1 MYYEN
6 KGLSNTPYELKKRN
20 LMSPEVVV
28 EVFRS
33 ALFII
38 ITLVSAI
45 VVPGL
50 IIGLIVAIFQA
61 ATSINEQTLSFLPRL
76 LMTLAAMM
84 FLANWIFATIIGF
97 TTELYLSIPE
107 LIG

>member
-1 MYYEN
+1 M
-6 KGLSNTPYELKKRN
+6 TPEI
-20 LMSPEVVV
+20 VV

-33 ALFII
+33 ALYII
-38 ITLVSAI
+38 ILLVSAV

-50 IIGLIVAIFQA
+50 IVGLIVAIFQA

-76 LMTLAAMM
+76 LVTLTAMM
-84 FLANWIFATIIGF
+84 VLGNWIFGTMISFA
-97 TTELYLSIPE
+97 TELYLSIPE

>member
-1 MYYEN
+1 M
-6 KGLSNTPYELKKRN
+6 T
-20 LMSPEVVV
+20 PEVVV

-38 ITLVSAI
+38 ILLVAAVI
-45 VVPGL
+45 VPGL
-50 IIGLIVAIFQA
+50 IVGLIVAIFQA

-76 LMTLAAMM
+76 LMTLGTLMY
-84 FLANWIFATIIGF
+84 LANWIFATLIGF
-97 TTELYLSIPE
+97 TMNLYLSIPE

>member
-1 MYYEN
+1 
-6 KGLSNTPYELKKRN
+6 
-20 LMSPEVVV
+20 MSPEVVV
-28 EVFRS
+28 EVFRG
-33 ALFII
+33 ALFLI
-38 ITLVSAI
+38 ITIVSAM

-50 IIGLIVAIFQA
+50 LIGLVVAIFQA

-76 LMTLAAMM
+76 IMTLSVLI
-84 FLANWIFATIIGF
+84 FLANWLFATLIAF